1 MVNTKTIVMNKLYSL
16 FFVSEYKGG
25 ELHCSTNMT
34 EEDLCEY
41 LYEDLITDYL
51 YDSEE
56 TEEHYEDDEI
66 LQIFDELYSS
76 DWDNYYAYDTSG
88 GYICFE
94 HVDNKLVKVDML
106 SVISSETKI
115 KVFNKLLN
123 DYHAREKD

>member
-1 MVNTKTIVMNKLYSL
+1 MNKLYSL

-41 LYEDLITDYL
+41 LYEDLINDYL

-66 LQIFDELYSS
+66 LEIFDELYDS

-94 HVDNKLVKVDML
+94 HVNNKLVKVDML
-106 SVISSETKI
+106 SIISSETKI

-123 DYHAREKD
+123 EYYERNK